1 VEYRIRSEHFR
12 LAGSMFVSSLPR
24 GSVCNPGGGC
34 AGGGRVDRAS
44 NKRGMRG
51 ATRLRYV
58 ARWNAA
64 CPAPT
69 PWSSRAQE
77 AVPPGSA
84 SRQGCKQLG
93 RRGNNFDAPLEVFRD
108 EARGGGK
115 SAASGCVSATG
126 MQRRCVAGRVERPS
140 DIGRV
145 SSRGSDFTLLEVI
158 DVINCARAWGR
169 ACRGVLG
176 RAGAC
181 RGAAWQ
187 AGGQAG
193 RKGGEGGR
201 ALLGPVGSTGRDGVG
216 VRGPSDNP
224 WLSSTLRSDPIALS
238 CVSSSGCGRCGREW
252 GLGVG
257 GISPSSLGRG
267 AGAS

>member
-1 VEYRIRSEHFR
+1 MLRDGK
-12 LAGSMFVSSLPR
+12 L
-24 GSVCNPGGGC
+24 
-34 AGGGRVDRAS
+34 RVP
-44 NKRGMRG
+44 
-51 ATRLRYV
+51 RLRLG
-58 ARWNAA
+58 AA
-64 CPAPT
+64 ERRKRCHLGVQAAKDANS
-69 PWSSRAQE
+69 WGGE
-77 AVPPGSA
+77 ATT
-84 SRQGCKQLG
+84 L
-93 RRGNNFDAPLEVFRD
+93 APLSRYLGTRREA
-108 EARGGGK
+108 EAR
-115 SAASGCVSATG
+115 AWLRAVWSATG

-193 RKGGEGGR
+193 R

-238 CVSSSGCGRCGREW
+238 CVSSSGCGRCGRGW